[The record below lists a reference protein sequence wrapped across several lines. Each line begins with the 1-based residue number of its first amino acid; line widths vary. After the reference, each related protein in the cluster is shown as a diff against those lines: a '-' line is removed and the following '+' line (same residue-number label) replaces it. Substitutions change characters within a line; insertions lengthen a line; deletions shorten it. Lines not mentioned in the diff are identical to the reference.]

1 MNYHKS
7 NKNYK
12 GKINRNNFLK
22 NLNFYKIKIM
32 ILLNKYL
39 ICKKKQDLWKIY

>member
-12 GKINRNNFLK
+12 GKINNNYKVKINKNNFFK

-32 ILLNKYL
+32 ILLNKY
-39 ICKKKQDLWKIY
+39 